1 MAKDPNKERDPDP
14 IVIVVPYSEVR
25 VRKETVY
32 PGFLAAGLSIADA
45 DELCR
50 LIQAE

>member
-1 MAKDPNKERDPDP
+1 MAGEPTPPKQEPKP
-14 IVIVVPYSEVR
+14 IVVPYSEIR

-32 PGFLAAGLSIADA
+32 PGFLAAGMTVAEA

-50 LIQAE
+50 LINAE

>member
-1 MAKDPNKERDPDP
+1 MAEEPNKKPDSDP
-14 IVIVVPYSEVR
+14 IVVVPYSEVR